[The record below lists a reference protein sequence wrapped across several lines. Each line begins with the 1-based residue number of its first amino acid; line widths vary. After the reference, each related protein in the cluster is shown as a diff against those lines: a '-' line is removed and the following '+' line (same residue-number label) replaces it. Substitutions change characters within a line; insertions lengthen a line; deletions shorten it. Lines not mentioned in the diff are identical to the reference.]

1 MRATAKKLQQIVD
14 AFNRDYPVGTDVMLR
29 KDSGFVLTV
38 VEAPAEILGG
48 HSAVGWFRGVRG
60 CYSIERDRVSRFNPP
75 TSEASD
81 ETT

>member
-38 VEAPAEILGG
+38 VEAPAVILGG

-60 CYSIERDRVSRFNPP
+60 CYSIEHDRVSRFNPP

-81 ETT
+81 E